1 MRYIII
7 EDEQIAANRLK
18 KLVTEIRPNYE
29 FVMSLDS
36 VEGATISLPVLKFD
50 LIFMDIQLADGLSF
64 EIFDQIP
71 LKKPVIFTTAYD
83 QYAIKAFKTNGV
95 DYLLKPIDPGELED
109 AIAKFESQV
118 VATSQQDYQ
127 SDLNKILK
135 TLSGGVGGV
144 TPAKKEE
151 FKKRF
156 VVKIGD
162 HIKTITIEEI
172 NLFYSQD
179 KTTFILTKEGRNF
192 IIDFPLDRLVE
203 LVNPTKFF
211 RISRKYII
219 CLDAIDDMLSF
230 SNSRLKLVVKHYD
243 DENIIVARER
253 VQEFKQWLDQ

>member
-109 AIAKFESQV
+109 AISKFESQV

-127 SDLNKILK
+127 SDLKKILK
-135 TLSGGVGGV
+135 TLSGGVE
-144 TPAKKEE
+144 TKQKEDY
-151 FKKRF
+151 KKRF

-162 HIKTITIEEI
+162 HIKTIAIEEI

-203 LVNPTKFF
+203 LVDPKKFF
-211 RISRKYII
+211 RISRKFII

>member
-18 KLVTEIRPNYE
+18 KLITEIRPNYE

-95 DYLLKPIDPGELED
+95 DYLLKPIDPTELED

-118 VATSQQDYQ
+118 VATKQHDYQ
-127 SDLNKILK
+127 SDLKKILN
-135 TLSGGVGGV
+135 SIGGG
-144 TPAKKEE
+144 TTEKEDY
-151 FKKRF
+151 KKRF

-162 HIKTITIEEI
+162 HIKTIAIEEI

-179 KTTFILTKEGRNF
+179 KTTFILTREGRNF

-203 LVNPTKFF
+203 LVDPKKFF
-211 RISRKYII
+211 RISRKFII

-230 SNSRLKLVVKHYD
+230 SNSRLKLVIKHYD

-253 VQEFKQWLDQ
+253 VAEFKQWLDQ

>member
-18 KLVTEIRPNYE
+18 KLVSEVRPNYE

-64 EIFDQIP
+64 EIFDLIP

-95 DYLLKPIDPGELED
+95 DYLLKPIDPSEIEN

-118 VATSQQDYQ
+118 VATTQQDYQ
-127 SDLNKILK
+127 NDLKKILK
-135 TLSGGVGGV
+135 SLGGA
-144 TPAKKEE
+144 PEQKED

-162 HIKTITIEEI
+162 HIKTIPIEEI

-203 LVNPTKFF
+203 LVDPKSFF
-211 RISRKYII
+211 RISRKFII

>member
-95 DYLLKPIDPGELED
+95 DYLLKPIDPTELEES
-109 AIAKFESQV
+109 IAKFESQV
-118 VATSQQDYQ
+118 VASSKQDYQ
-127 SDLNKILK
+127 NDLKKILN
-135 TLSGGVGGV
+135 TLGGGEVQ
-144 TPAKKEE
+144 KEE
-151 FKKRF
+151 YKKRF

-162 HIKTITIEEI
+162 HIKTIPIEEI
-172 NLFYSQD
+172 KLFYSQD
-179 KTTFILTKEGRNF
+179 KTSFILTKEGRNF

-203 LVNPTKFF
+203 LLDPGNFF

-230 SNSRLKLVVKHYD
+230 SNSRLKLVVKHYE

-253 VQEFKQWLDQ
+253 VQEFKLWLDQ

>member
-18 KLVTEIRPNYE
+18 KLVSEIRPNYE

-95 DYLLKPIDPGELED
+95 DYLLKPIDPGELEE

-118 VATSQQDYQ
+118 VATSKQDYQ
-127 SDLNKILK
+127 SDLNKILNSLGKGESNK
-135 TLSGGVGGV
+135 TY
-144 TPAKKEE
+144 
-151 FKKRF
+151 KKRF

-162 HIKTITIEEI
+162 HIKTIAVDEI
-172 NLFYSQD
+172 SLFYSQD

-192 IIDFPLDRLVE
+192 ITDFPLDRLVE
-203 LVNPTKFF
+203 LVDPKNFF
-211 RISRKYII
+211 RISRKFII

-230 SNSRLKLVVKHYD
+230 SNSRLKLVIKHYD
-243 DENIIVARER
+243 DENIVVARER
-253 VQEFKQWLDQ
+253 VAEFKQWLDQ